1 MVHFEIADAKRVN
14 SGDPDAPQELV
25 GGGVANAVARFSPR
39 SRVRVDDQVEIVVAS
54 ENLHFF
60 DATNHKAIWS

>member
-1 MVHFEIADAKRVN
+1 MVHLEIDDANRVN

-25 GGGVANAVARFSPR
+25 GHGVANAVARFSPR
-39 SRVRVDDQVEIVVAS
+39 SRVRVDEPVEIVVAA

-60 DATNHKAIWS
+60 DATTQNSIWS

>member
-1 MVHFEIADAKRVN
+1 MRLEVDDANPVN
-14 SGDPDAPQELV
+14 SGDPDAPQDLV

-39 SRVRVDDQVEIVVAS
+39 SRVRVDQEVEIVVAT

-60 DATNHKAIWS
+60 DATTHEAIRS